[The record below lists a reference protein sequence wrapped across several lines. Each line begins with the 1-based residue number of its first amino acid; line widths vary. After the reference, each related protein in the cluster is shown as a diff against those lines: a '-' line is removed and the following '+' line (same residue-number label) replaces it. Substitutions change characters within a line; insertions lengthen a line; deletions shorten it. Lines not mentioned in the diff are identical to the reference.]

1 MKLDYELHTEPKP
14 KQTKALVLAESL
26 AKPFESCKLT
36 AYWDVAGYPTNG
48 WGNLLSRVRL
58 QDVMQQNGW
67 TRKQADIWLHEQW
80 PDITQEEAD
89 HKLEINLNKAFSSV
103 KRLVKISLY
112 PEQVAA
118 LIDFA
123 FNLGAGNL
131 QISTLLR
138 LINRNELLLASE
150 EFIKWNKAGGIVRK
164 GLTRRCLARKTLFL
178 SNLYA

>member
-1 MKLDYELHTEPKP
+1 MKLDYNLHTEPKS
-14 KQTKALVLAESL
+14 KQSEALVLAESL
-26 AKPFESCKLT
+26 AKPFESCKLS

-67 TRKQADIWLHEQW
+67 TRKQADIWLHETW

-103 KRLVKISLY
+103 TRLVKIALY

-118 LIDFA
+118 LIDFV

-138 LINRNELLLASE
+138 LVNRNELLLASE
-150 EFIKWNKAGGIVRK
+150 QFVRWNKAGGIVQK
-164 GLTRRCLARKTLFL
+164 GLTRRRLAEKKLFL
-178 SNLYA
+178 TGLL

>member
-1 MKLDYELHTEPKP
+1 MKLDYELHTEPKS
-14 KQTKALVLAESL
+14 KQSEALVLAESL
-26 AKPFESCKLT
+26 AKPFESCKLS

-58 QDVMQQNGW
+58 QDVMQQKGW

-103 KRLVKISLY
+103 TRLVKIALH

-131 QISTLLR
+131 QISTMLR
-138 LINRNELLLASE
+138 LINRGEPLLAAE
-150 EFIKWNKAGGIVRK
+150 EFAKWNKAGGIVQK
-164 GLTRRCLARKTLFL
+164 GLTRRRLAEKKLFL
-178 SNLYA
+178 TGLS

>member
-1 MKLDYELHTEPKP
+1 MRLDYELRSEPKS
-14 KQTKALVLAESL
+14 KQSQALVLAESL
-26 AKPFESCKLT
+26 AKPFESCKLR

-67 TRKQADIWLHEQW
+67 TRKQADVWLHEQW

-103 KRLVKISLY
+103 LRLVKISLS
-112 PEQVAA
+112 PEQLAA
-118 LIDFA
+118 LTDFV

-131 QISTLLR
+131 QASTLLR
-138 LINRNELLLASE
+138 LVNREMLLEAGD
-150 EFIKWNKAGGIVRK
+150 EFLRWNKAGGIIYP
-164 GLTRRCLARKTLFL
+164 GLTRRRKAERIMFL
-178 SNLYA
+178 STI

>member
-1 MKLDYELHTEPKP
+1 MRLDYELRSEPKS
-14 KQTKALVLAESL
+14 KQSQALVLAESL
-26 AKPFESCKLT
+26 AKPFESCKLR

-89 HKLEINLNKAFSSV
+89 HKLEININKAFSSV
-103 KRLVKISLY
+103 LRLVKIPLY
-112 PEQVAA
+112 PEQLAA
-118 LIDFA
+118 LTDFA

-138 LINRNELLLASE
+138 LTNRGDLLQAAE
-150 EFIKWNKAGGIVRK
+150 EFVKWNKAGGIVHK